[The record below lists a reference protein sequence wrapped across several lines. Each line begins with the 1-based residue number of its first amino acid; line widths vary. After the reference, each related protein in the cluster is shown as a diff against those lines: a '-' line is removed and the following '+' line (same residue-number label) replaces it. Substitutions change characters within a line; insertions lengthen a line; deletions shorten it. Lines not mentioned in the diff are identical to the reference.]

1 MKNLGSTFF
10 IFLLI
15 TIGYLFFGSW
25 YWPCKVKGL
34 CGNAAANVATNPPA
48 DPIADENNTPETTA
62 NYFSQPFQVMENG
75 QIVLEDASG
84 IRFGKNSAMPVFGS
98 GIAGKLGD
106 LVTSI
111 QDNNLKD
118 LVITGIYSPE
128 DQMPEGLQLTNLGLA
143 RANAFRQL
151 LLDRGIPASRMISL
165 YERSDDGNLY
175 NDLDSIQGGIKL
187 EMVSRSADGA
197 AIENPL
203 SEPFYVYFETGS
215 SYVKLDADLRAKIT
229 KTIQYLNSYEG
240 SNLALTGHT
249 DNQGQT
255 ENNLKLGLDR
265 ANDLAKTFIEFGLL
279 PEQIGTDSKG
289 EEVPIASNDTPEG
302 RAQNRRVEM
311 QIPNEN

>member
-34 CGNAAANVATNPPA
+34 CGNAAANVATNPPS
-48 DPIADENNTPETTA
+48 DPSADEIGTPQTTA
-62 NYFSQPFQVMENG
+62 NYFSQPFRLMENG
-75 QIVLEDASG
+75 QVVMEDESG
-84 IRFGKNSAMPVFGS
+84 IRFGKNSATPVFGS

-106 LVTSI
+106 LVNKI
-111 QDNNLKD
+111 QENDLKD
-118 LVITGIYSPE
+118 LVITGIYSPK

-151 LLDRGIPASRMISL
+151 LLDRGIPANRMISL
-165 YERSDDGNLY
+165 YERSDDANLY
-175 NDLDSIQGGIKL
+175 NDLDSLQGGIKL
-187 EMVSRSADGA
+187 ELASRSSDGE
-197 AIENPL
+197 AIKNPL

-215 SYVKLDADLRAKIT
+215 SYVKLDADLRGKIT
-229 KTIQYLNSYEG
+229 KTIQFLNSNEG
-240 SNLALTGHT
+240 SNLTLTGHT
-249 DNQGQT
+249 DDQGQA

-279 PEQIGTDSKG
+279 PDQIGTASKG
-289 EEVPIASNDTPEG
+289 EDAPIASNDTPEG
-302 RAQNRRVEM
+302 RAKNRRVEM